1 MTFKGVTDMK
11 SITEVDKNLAVKDV
25 IEKDGVAFY
34 RMPQAPFSLHGVYYD
49 NGMFRRI
56 PTDVAERTSEGVT
69 VLHTH
74 TSGGRIRF
82 CTDSPFVAIQTR
94 QSVISRMPH
103 FPLTGTGGLDIYTRT
118 NGGDYRF
125 AGMFVPPYQTE
136 DGFESRIELGDA
148 VMREITINFPL
159 YSNVDELLIGLKQ
172 DARVEA
178 PPAYTHPET
187 IVYYGSSITQGG
199 CASRPGNAYTHRISR
214 ALDCDF
220 INLGFS
226 GCAKG
231 ETAIVEHMATMDMDM
246 FVLDYDHN
254 APSKEHLRATHK
266 PIYEA
271 IRKTHPDIPILML
284 STTTMSRFFDDRD
297 ERRRIIYDTYE
308 TARKNGDNN
317 VYFMNGLDIMEV
329 EVSDGT
335 IEGCHPNDLGFYFMA
350 NAIGA
355 KIKEIMKW

>member
-1 MTFKGVTDMK
+1 MK

-25 IEKDGVAFY
+25 IEKDGIEFY

-56 PTDVAERTSEGVT
+56 PTDVAERVSEGVV

-82 CTDSPFVAIQTR
+82 CTDSPFVAIKTH

-103 FPLTGTGGLDIYTRT
+103 FAITGTGGLDMYTRED
-118 NGGDYRF
+118 GGDYRF
-125 AGMFVPPYQTE
+125 VGAFVPPYSVE
-136 DGFESRIELGDA
+136 DGFESRLNFSGGKRW
-148 VMREITINFPL
+148 REVTINFPL
-159 YSNVDELLIGLKQ
+159 YSNVEELLIGLEQ
-172 DARVEA
+172 GSRVEA
-178 PPAYTHPET
+178 PTAYTHPDP

-214 ALDCDF
+214 MLDCDF

-226 GCAKG
+226 GSAKG
-231 ETAIVEHMATMDMDM
+231 EQAIVDHMATMDMGM

-254 APSKEHLRATHK
+254 APSAEHLRATHK

-317 VYFMNGLDIMEV
+317 VYFMNGVDIMEE
-329 EVSDGT
+329 EVVGGT
-335 IEGCHPNDLGFYFMA
+335 IEGCHPNDLGFYVMA

-355 KIKEIMKW
+355 KIKEIMNW